1 MAEPG
6 AARYTRQQTAPLTK
20 VIMTEPTEP
29 RAPLSKAERAA
40 RDAQRRVDAAKALSE
55 YAQEERHKFK
65 NMERLRAER
74 RAREA
79 STSAGTGKD

>member
-1 MAEPG
+1 MAAVR
-6 AARYTRQQTAPLTK
+6 AARYMRRRQALTK
-20 VIMTEPTEP
+20 DAMADPVEP

-40 RDAQRRVDAAKALSE
+40 RDAQRRVDAQKALTE
-55 YAQEERHKFK
+55 HQAEERHKFK

-79 STSAGTGKD
+79 AANEGAKD